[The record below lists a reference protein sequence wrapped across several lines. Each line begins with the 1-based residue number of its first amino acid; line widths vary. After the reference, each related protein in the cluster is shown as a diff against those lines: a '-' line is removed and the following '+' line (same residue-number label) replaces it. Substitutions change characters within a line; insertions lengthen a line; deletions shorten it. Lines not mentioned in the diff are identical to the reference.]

1 MVAFFVDQR
10 HLIEE
15 PGVDT
20 SPVVHDL
27 DGDAPAQ
34 RLTHVQ
40 NPVRSRNSSL
50 GEQRF
55 IIRELGEQ
63 ATFRSVAAEAVI
75 AEFE

>member
-1 MVAFFVDQR
+1 MIAFFVDQR

-20 SPVVHDL
+20 SSFVNDL
-27 DGDAPAQ
+27 DADASTQ
-34 RLTHVQ
+34 RLAYLQH
-40 NPVRSRNSSL
+40 PVRGWKRSL

-55 IIRELGEQ
+55 VIRELGKQ
-63 ATFRSVAAEAVI
+63 TTFGLAAPEAVI